1 MIEIIVYLLLALV
14 FYCASSLIY
23 KFIMKNKEM
32 YDENDF
38 AIVEYANGEEV
49 KLFKNLETD
58 VYEEISE
65 IEQNPSDVL

>member
-1 MIEIIVYLLLALV
+1 MSYIIFCILFGVA
-14 FYCASSLIY
+14 FYYAGIAFY
-23 KFIMKNKEM
+23 KFIMKNVK

-38 AIVEYANGEEV
+38 AIVEYTNGEEV
-49 KLFKNLETD
+49 KLVKNLETD